1 MQITLDP
8 GPFSAHVAQS
18 ALRVTLAVVVSA
30 GLYTAGL
37 TFSPYA
43 GPLLLAVPLAGLML
57 AERAS
62 LECGLWLLLTAEVVS
77 LGLDRDAAVG
87 FVLLFGVPACTVAF
101 GLRCRWSIE
110 RTVLAGMAAWSV
122 SVASL
127 ALLAYGG
134 LTTLMA
140 AARQQLAHG
149 FDVALSTY
157 GSLGV
162 PQDTLA
168 AATAEREVLVTG
180 LLEILPALVVLAGA
194 LMVIANL
201 VLLRNWT
208 KRPRDVDLRLWR
220 TPEPLIWALIG
231 TGFGMFLPWRP
242 LGLLARNIFLVLLGG
257 YFCQGLAIVSYFLER
272 LRLPRG
278 LRVAGYLLIA
288 VQHIIAG
295 IVLALGVFDLWG
307 NFRRLS
313 AGSPNIQ
320 IPTDSD

>member
-8 GPFSAHVAQS
+8 GPFNARMLQFAM
-18 ALRVTLAVVVSA
+18 RVTLAAVVSA
-30 GLYTAGL
+30 GLYTTGL
-37 TFSPYA
+37 TLSPYA
-43 GPLLLAVPLAGLML
+43 GPLLLLVPLAGLIL
-57 AERAS
+57 AERALS
-62 LECGLWLLLTAEVVS
+62 ECGLWLLLTAGAVS
-77 LGLDRDAAVG
+77 LGLGLDAAAA
-87 FVLLFGVPACTVAF
+87 FVLLFGVPACTVAV
-101 GLRCRWSIE
+101 GLRRRWSVE
-110 RTVLAGMAAWSV
+110 ETVLAGMLAWSV

-127 ALLAYGG
+127 ALLAYGD
-134 LTTLMA
+134 LTTLIT
-140 AARQQLAHG
+140 AARQQLVHG
-149 FDVALSTY
+149 FDLALSTY
-157 GSLGV
+157 GSFGV
-162 PQDTLA
+162 PEDMLA
-168 AATAEREVLVTG
+168 AATAERETLVVG
-180 LLEILPALVVLAGA
+180 LLEVLPALMVLGGA

-201 VLLRNWT
+201 VLLRHLM
-208 KRPRDVDLRLWR
+208 KRSDGVDLRLWR

-231 TGFGMFLPWRP
+231 TGFSMFVPWRP

-278 LRVAGYLLIA
+278 IRVAGYLLIA

-313 AGSPNIQ
+313 AGSPNTQ